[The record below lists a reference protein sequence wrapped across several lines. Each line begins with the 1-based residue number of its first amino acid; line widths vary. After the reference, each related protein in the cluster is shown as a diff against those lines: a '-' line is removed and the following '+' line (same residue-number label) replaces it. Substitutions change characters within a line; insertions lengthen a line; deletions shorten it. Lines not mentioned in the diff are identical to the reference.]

1 MGIFI
6 LLLQNLLNFNIQI
19 DFAELSMKPKTTI
32 DVEGEA
38 AKKLIALV
46 EALEDLDD
54 VQEVYGNYKI
64 DDSVFDEL

>member
-1 MGIFI
+1 M
-6 LLLQNLLNFNIQI
+6 
-19 DFAELSMKPKTTI
+19 T
-32 DVEGEA
+32 
-38 AKKLIALV
+38 KKLIALV

>member
-1 MGIFI
+1 
-6 LLLQNLLNFNIQI
+6 
-19 DFAELSMKPKTTI
+19 MKPKTTI